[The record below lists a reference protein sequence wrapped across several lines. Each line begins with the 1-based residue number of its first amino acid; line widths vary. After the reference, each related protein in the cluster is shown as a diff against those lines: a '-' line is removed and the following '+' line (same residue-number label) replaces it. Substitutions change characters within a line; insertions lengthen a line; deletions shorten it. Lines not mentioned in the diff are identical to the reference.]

1 MGRYERTGQTVTLK
15 RDLNTAITRLTLPL
29 RHDHIH
35 TNAYVPVLKINA
47 VKLICVALFS
57 PS

>member
-15 RDLNTAITRLTLPL
+15 RDLNTAINRLTLPL
-29 RHDHIH
+29 RHDYIP
-35 TNAYVPVLKINA
+35 TNVYVPVLKINA
-47 VKLICVALFS
+47 VKLICVARFP